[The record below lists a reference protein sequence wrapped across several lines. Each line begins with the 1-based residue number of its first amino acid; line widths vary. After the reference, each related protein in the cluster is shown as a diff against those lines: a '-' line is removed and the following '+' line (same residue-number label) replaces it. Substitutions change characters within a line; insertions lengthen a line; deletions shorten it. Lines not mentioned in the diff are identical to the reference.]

1 MKIQQTTKKS
11 FLDNIKIKIIH
22 NYPQKRFINFFF
34 GNTFAFNSLR
44 IYIKLLRNIKPLIL
58 SSIPEEVTVDTK
70 CDLQPCVREAASCVL
85 PYCHEQVSSCCC
97 TGGRGAA
104 VIGREVARGERDMTA
119 VLVSHNDHRWH
130 CFPRM
135 NFSLFFTF

>member
-11 FLDNIKIKIIH
+11 FLGNIKIKIIH
-22 NYPQKRFINFFF
+22 NYPQKRFINLFF
-34 GNTFAFNSLR
+34 GNTFAFNCLR

-97 TGGRGAA
+97 TGGEG
-104 VIGREVARGERDMTA
+104 GRCDWTGGGKGEREI
-119 VLVSHNDHRWH
+119 
-130 CFPRM
+130 
-135 NFSLFFTF
+135 